1 MSINENIS
9 TTYNWQGKT
18 ILIVEDDISNMDL
31 FYEILKR
38 TNITIIK
45 AYNGEQAIEYV
56 KEKPEID
63 LILMDIKMPVLNG
76 YKALE
81 TIKILKPN
89 IKIIAQTAFAL
100 IDDREMILSRG
111 FDEYIAKPV
120 EKNKL
125 LLLISQ
131 YL

>member
-1 MSINENIS
+1 
-9 TTYNWQGKT
+9 
-18 ILIVEDDISNMDL
+18 
-31 FYEILKR
+31 
-38 TNITIIK
+38 
-45 AYNGEQAIEYV
+45 
-56 KEKPEID
+56 
-63 LILMDIKMPVLNG
+63 MPVLNG

-81 TIKILKPN
+81 TIKALKPK
-89 IKIIAQTAFAL
+89 IKVIAQTAFAL

-125 LLLISQ
+125 LLIISQ

>member
-111 FDEYIAKPV
+111 FDEYVAKPV